1 MIGRT
6 ISHYRILEKLGGG
19 GMGVVYKAEDVR
31 LGRFVAL
38 KFLPDNTAH
47 DPQALE
53 RFRREARAAS
63 ALNNPN
69 ICTIHDIGEEQ
80 GHAYL
85 VMEYLEGQTL
95 KQRIARGP
103 IHLEELL
110 QIGTEVGGALDAA
123 HNKGIVHRDI
133 KPANIFLTRNGPA
146 KVLDFG
152 LAKIVTPPQM
162 LNEAGATSAPTLAG
176 DEMLSSPGSA
186 IGTVMYMSP
195 EQAMGEELDARTDLF
210 SFGAVLYEM
219 ATRALPFNGATSA
232 AIFDSILHKPP
243 LPVQRLNPET
253 PAELE
258 RIIQKALEKDRR
270 MRYQHAA
277 DLRTDLHRL
286 MRDSHSGS
294 VIARADAAADTSNTA
309 NAADAANLPNVGP
322 GFSRATAPKPDS
334 SAAAQTPQT
343 ALRDSSAVHRS
354 SSSVVVEAA
363 KQHKL
368 GLATISIVV
377 LLLVAAAAY
386 GIYALLSSHGPVPF
400 ENFTMS
406 QLTDNGTTTL
416 AAISPDGKYL
426 LSVVAD
432 KGKESLWLRN
442 VPTNSNTVVIPPS
455 DDYYRSP
462 KFSPDGNTIYFRK
475 ASDRAH
481 TGYNLLRAPVLGGTP
496 QIVVRN
502 IDSDITF
509 SPDGK
514 RIAYFRGNFP
524 ETGKNQDLTANADG
538 SDEKVLVVETQAF
551 AGAITPISWSPDG
564 KEISS
569 IQPGSDGLSAIRFMD
584 PASGKSQT
592 LPGLGHAILNEL
604 SWMPDGRG
612 FLAGYQA
619 KRTPDP
625 KNQIGYISYP
635 GGKIR
640 AVTKDTNNY
649 QSLSVST
656 DGKTIAAVQQ
666 KIAQSLYLLPA
677 SGFNGAPPSPAAAQN
692 KNAFLFGWASNGDLY
707 FDDDTNLVHMST
719 DGSNKTTLL
728 GDPASTIV
736 GPTGCNGGRYILFQW
751 TSHAGINKTNIWRA
765 DADGSNATKLTDG
778 STDLAAFCSP
788 DGKWA
793 YYLDFVTNYAM
804 RVPVEG
810 GKPER
815 VPGTVLPEDEFIGE
829 IGYSISRDGKWLV
842 LFLIKTVASTPEPH
856 IALVGVDAGPKP
868 PVRDLIPNPH
878 ISGTAD
884 FTPDGKAV
892 VYPINENGTMNI
904 WVQPVDGS
912 PGKQITNFPSGG
924 IQIFA
929 YSPDGKTLGV
939 MERHEESDVVLL
951 RDTGAA
957 EK

>member
-38 KFLPDNTAH
+38 KFLPEETAR

-95 KQRIARGP
+95 KHRIARGP

-110 QIGTEVGGALDAA
+110 QIGTEVAGALDAA
-123 HNKGIVHRDI
+123 HAKGIVHRDI
-133 KPANIFLTRNGPA
+133 KPANIFCTRNGPA

-162 LNEAGATSAPTLAG
+162 LTEAGASAMPTSAG
-176 DEMLSSPGSA
+176 NEMLSSPGSA

-219 ATRALPFNGATSA
+219 ATRALPFNGTTSA

-243 LPVQRLNPET
+243 VPVQRLNPEV
-253 PAELE
+253 PGELQ

-277 DLRTDLHRL
+277 DLRTDLQRL

-294 VIARADAAADTSNTA
+294 VAAPAEV
-309 NAADAANLPNVGP
+309 NVAP
-322 GFSRATAPKPDS
+322 GFSPALAPKSDS
-334 SAAAQTPQT
+334 APVSQAAPA

-368 GLATISIVV
+368 GLATISIIV

-386 GIYALLSSHGPVPF
+386 GIYALFSGKGPAPF
-400 ENFTMS
+400 ENFTMT
-406 QLTDNGTTTL
+406 QLTNNGTTTL

-426 LSVVAD
+426 LTVVAE

-442 VPTNSNTVVIPPS
+442 VPTNSDTVVIPPS
-455 DDYYRSP
+455 DDFYRSP

-475 ASDRAH
+475 ASDRAQ
-481 TGYNLLRAPVLGGTP
+481 TGFNLLRAPVLGGTP

-502 IDSDITF
+502 IDSDISF

-514 RIAYFRGNFP
+514 RIAYVRGNFP
-524 ETGKNQDLTANADG
+524 EDGKNQFLIANADG
-538 SDEKVLVVETQAF
+538 SDETVAAVETQVVS
-551 AGAITPISWSPDG
+551 GAVPPVSWSPDG
-564 KEISS
+564 KS
-569 IQPGSDGLSAIRFMD
+569 IARILPNASDAFTNIQLSD
-584 PASGKSQT
+584 PVSGKSRI
-592 LPGLGHAILNEL
+592 LSGLTQIILNEL
-604 SWMPDGRG
+604 LWMPDGRG
-612 FLAGYQA
+612 FLAGYQNR
-619 KRTPDP
+619 RTPDP
-625 KNQIGYISYP
+625 KNQIGYVSYP
-635 GGKIR
+635 GAKIR

-649 QSLSVST
+649 QSLSISA
-656 DGKTIAAVQQ
+656 DGKIIAAVQQ
-666 KIAQSLYLLPA
+666 KISHPFYLFPA
-677 SGFNGAPPSPAAAQN
+677 SGSSGPPPTPAAAQI
-692 KNAFLFGWASNGDLY
+692 KNAFVFNWASNGDLY
-707 FDDDTNLVHMST
+707 FDEDNTSVVRISP

-728 GDPASTIV
+728 SDPNAVLVSPV
-736 GPTGCNGGRYILFQW
+736 GCPGGRYIVFQW
-751 TSHAGINKTNIWRA
+751 LGHAGINRMNIWRA
-765 DADGSNATKLTDG
+765 DVDGANPKKLSDG
-778 STDLAAFCSP
+778 TNDLAAGCSP

-793 YYLDFVTNYAM
+793 FYLDFSADRIM
-804 RVPVEG
+804 RVPIDG
-810 GKPER
+810 GKSEV
-815 VPGTVLPEDEFIGE
+815 VPGSVFPDAFIGD
-829 IGYSISRDGKWLV
+829 IGYDISRDGKWLV
-842 LFLIKTVASTPEPH
+842 LFLIKTVANAPVPS
-856 IALVGVDAGPKP
+856 IALVGLDAGANP
-868 PVRDLIPNPH
+868 PVRTLVPNPH
-878 ISGTAD
+878 IAGAAG
-884 FTPDGKAV
+884 FTPDGKAI
-892 VYPINENGTMNI
+892 VYPINENGASNL
-904 WVQPVDGS
+904 WVQPLDGS
-912 PGKQITNFPSGG
+912 PGKQITNFPADLLQVFS
-924 IQIFA
+924 F
-929 YSPDGKTLGV
+929 SPDGKTLGV
-939 MERHEESDVVLL
+939 MRRHEESDVVLL
-951 RDTGAA
+951 RDSGAA